1 MTFYRPPE
9 EQTLDISSDEL
20 RRQVKQ
26 SQAEHNQ
33 AMKALR
39 NAMGRLF
46 DRDDADGEAIA
57 DHFVGNLHRRRFLQ
71 VGGLTLLTGAAL
83 AACGKSSSSSTA
95 AGSTGAAASGGS
107 RNSTT
112 TASGGIQPDAGIFRL
127 ASSLEHYAVGLYGT
141 AASSGLVKT
150 AAIGDAAKY
159 FASQHADHANADEQ
173 LTSKA
178 GGMPFTTANQAV
190 ADMLKPRVDA
200 LKSEAD
206 VVKLAYDVESVA
218 AATYFSTIGAFKD
231 TTGNAAAASILAV
244 EARHVAV
251 LGMLLSGLPA
261 PLPTIP
267 ARTDSSPYAA
277 AGFQTKDGAVA
288 LGTGV

>member
-1 MTFYRPPE
+1 VTFYRPRQE
-9 EQTLDISSDEL
+9 RTLDISGDEL
-20 RRQVKQ
+20 RRQVKE
-26 SQAEHNQ
+26 SQAEHIQ

-46 DRDDADGEAIA
+46 DRDDEDGQAMAE
-57 DHFVGNLHRRRFLQ
+57 HFVGGLHRRRFLQ
-71 VGGLTLLTGAAL
+71 VGGLALLTGAAL
-83 AACGKSSSSSTA
+83 AACGKSSSSTA
-95 AGSTGAAASGGS
+95 KGVAGTSGAGGVS
-107 RNSTT
+107 RSTT

-141 AASSGLVKT
+141 AASSGLVTT

-159 FASQHADHANADEQ
+159 FASQHADHASADEQ
-173 LTSKA
+173 LTTKA
-178 GGMPFTTANQAV
+178 GGTPFTTANQAV

-200 LKSEAD
+200 LKNEAD

-231 TTGNAAAASILAV
+231 ITSNAAAASILAV

-251 LGMLLSGLPA
+251 LGMWLSGLPT

-267 ARTDSSPYAA
+267 KRTDSSPYAV
-277 AGFQTKDGAVA
+277 AGFQSDDGAVA
-288 LGTGV
+288 SGTGV